1 MLSGLAREYNL
12 ILHPSL
18 TVAEPTVRAFINKLR
33 ETEVGAVYR
42 RCSSSNP
49 FLPFL
54 LSCYIIGAVG
64 NETSCRRQ
72 ERS

>member
-12 ILHPSL
+12 LLHPSL

-33 ETEVGAVYR
+33 ETEVSAIYR

-49 FLPFL
+49 FLAIL
-54 LSCYIIGAVG
+54 
-64 NETSCRRQ
+64 
-72 ERS
+72 